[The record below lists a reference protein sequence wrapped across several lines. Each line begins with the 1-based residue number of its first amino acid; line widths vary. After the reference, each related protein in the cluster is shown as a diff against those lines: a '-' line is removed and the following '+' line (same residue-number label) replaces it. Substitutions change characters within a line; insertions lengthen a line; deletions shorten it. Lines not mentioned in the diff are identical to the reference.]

1 MSNQNNKIL
10 NPKTN
15 RYINIDGKLYKSLKD
30 VYFSNI
36 NYSLIV
42 KNIDILYSICN
53 LGRILIFNEKS
64 ETNNKTK
71 TNILL
76 FIEKFYHQP
85 QNVIYEYLKFNS
97 NSKKSL
103 EQILNNYD
111 DNINSYLT
119 GLELLSIFIK
129 YFLVIENLFHV
140 NYDIPKTR
148 LILYMK
154 KKKLKIFD
162 THIVDYIEVLDF
174 MQLKKKEFS
183 SSLFNAHKNISNM
196 YDYYIINAIVD
207 PYIVTLNTVN
217 SWYDVP
223 LWRIICLENFYYFDF
238 CFLIKAIYYQLNSS
252 NYNNPQPTYPCNPF
266 TKQNISIEKLHSI
279 KFLWNMIHKN
289 LNPKNNCFNVFI
301 QNYDLWFLD
310 SDISWKNLII
320 SKFNESLR
328 WRRIQNIDSQNNF
341 QGIWVD
347 KYEEKSDI
355 ELLIQNWLNT
365 NNKRIYREIIKYD
378 FYTISNSNIW
388 NCDIDINQFNQL
400 PQF

>member
-1 MSNQNNKIL
+1 MSNQYNKIL

-15 RYINIDGKLYKSLKD
+15 RYINIDGKLYNSLKD

-36 NYSLIV
+36 NYSLIL

-64 ETNNKTK
+64 EINNRTKTK
-71 TNILL
+71 FLL

-85 QNVIYEYLKFNS
+85 QNVISEYLKLNS
-97 NSKKSL
+97 NSKLSL
-103 EQILNNYD
+103 EQLFNNYD
-111 DNINSYLT
+111 DNVNSYST

-140 NYDIPKTR
+140 NYDIPNTR
-148 LILYMK
+148 LIFYIK
-154 KKKLKIFD
+154 QKNLKIFD
-162 THIVDYIEVLDF
+162 THIIDYIEVLDF
-174 MQLKKKEFS
+174 TKFKKKDFN

-217 SWYDVP
+217 SWYEVP
-223 LWRIICLENFYYFDF
+223 LWRIICLENYYYFDI

-289 LNPKNNCFNVFI
+289 SNPKNNCFNIFI
-301 QNYDLWFLD
+301 QNYDLWLLD

-328 WRRIQNIDSQNNF
+328 WKRIQNIDSQNNF

-347 KYEEKSDI
+347 KYEEKSNI
-355 ELLIQNWLNT
+355 ELLIQKWLNT
-365 NNKRIYREIIKYD
+365 NNKRIYREVIKYD
-378 FYTISNSNIW
+378 SHIISNSNIW
-388 NCDIDINQFNQL
+388 NCDIDINSFNQL